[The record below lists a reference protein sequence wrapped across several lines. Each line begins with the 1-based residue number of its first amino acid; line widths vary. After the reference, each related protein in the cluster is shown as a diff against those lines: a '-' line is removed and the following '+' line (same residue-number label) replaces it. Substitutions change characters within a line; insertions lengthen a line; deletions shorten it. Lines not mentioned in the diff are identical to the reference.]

1 MKEGGMEGTEGG
13 SRREAEMLFLLE
25 RRTDLKDIIICL
37 AEPDTRTPLT
47 KKISGT
53 VLLSP

>member
-1 MKEGGMEGTEGG
+1 MEGTEGG